1 VTSDY
6 VKFEIEQILDP
17 LKRKD
22 VRGFE
27 RTLGSVKVSS
37 SGRIIVLALEFSSEC
52 NISSLDAL
60 RVSAACLGEATFLL
74 TCDDEILNK
83 TMCIERLA
91 TEKGYTLK
99 VRNPIN
105 YLWEDGGRGNNN
117 FEDSH
122 R

>member
-1 VTSDY
+1 MTSDY